1 MGALI
6 GVALALSSSLL
17 WGCSDFFGGVV
28 SRRVQVLAVA
38 ALSQAGGFVLL
49 LAVFAASR
57 SLDGHSFRV
66 GLVAGVA
73 GAVGLSFF
81 YAALASGTMSIV
93 APIVGCSAIV
103 PFTLAI
109 AGGERPP
116 ALALTGAGL
125 ALAGIVL
132 ASLDEHRAEGGARG
146 RSIVLALIAALGN
159 GLFLYFLGR
168 GSKHGDVLSTLV
180 GARVV
185 SLPLLVVAALAARG
199 ATARIGERQLL
210 SILGIGAGD
219 VTANALFGFASHH
232 GLLAIVSVLGS
243 VYPVTTVL
251 LAHLLLGER
260 ISRVQKLGV
269 AAATVGVALTV

>member
-1 MGALI
+1 MI
-6 GVALALSSSLL
+6 GVALALSSSLV
-17 WGCSDFFGGVV
+17 WGCSDFFGGAV
-28 SRRVQVLAVA
+28 SRRVHVLAVS
-38 ALSQAGGFVLL
+38 ALSQVGGFVLL
-49 LAVFAASR
+49 LAMLAVSR

-66 GLVAGVA
+66 GLIAGVA

-81 YAALASGTMSIV
+81 YAALAAGTMSIV

-109 AGGERPP
+109 VGGERPP
-116 ALALTGAGL
+116 VLALSGAGL

-146 RSIVLALIAALGN
+146 RAVLLALIAALGN
-159 GLFLYFLGR
+159 GLFLYFLGL
-168 GSKHGDVLSTLV
+168 GSRHGDVLSTLV
-180 GARVV
+180 GARVT
-185 SLPLLVVAALAARG
+185 SLPLLVVAALSARA
-199 ATARIGERQLL
+199 ATARIGLRPLL
-210 SILGIGAGD
+210 LILAVGVGD
-219 VTANALFGFASHH
+219 VTANGLFGFASHH

-243 VYPVTTVL
+243 VYPITTVL

-269 AAATVGVALTV
+269 AAATAGVALTV

>member
-1 MGALI
+1 LI

-17 WGCSDFFGGVV
+17 WGCSDFFGGAV
-28 SRRVQVLAVA
+28 SRRVHVLAVA

-49 LAVFAASR
+49 LAVLAVSR
-57 SLDGHSFRV
+57 SLDGHSFRI
-66 GLVAGVA
+66 GLLAGVA
-73 GAVGLSFF
+73 GAVGLSSF
-81 YAALASGTMSIV
+81 YAALAAGTMSIV

-109 AGGERPP
+109 VGGERPP
-116 ALALTGAGL
+116 VLALTGAGL

-146 RSIVLALIAALGN
+146 RAVVLALVAALGN

-180 GARVV
+180 GARVI
-185 SLPLLVVAALAARG
+185 SLPLLVVAAAFGARAA
-199 ATARIGERQLL
+199 TTRIGVRPLL
-210 SILGIGAGD
+210 LILAIGVGD
-219 VTANALFGFASHH
+219 VTANGLFGFASHH

>member
-1 MGALI
+1 
-6 GVALALSSSLL
+6 LSSSLL

-28 SRRVQVLAVA
+28 SRRLHVLAVA

-49 LAVFAASR
+49 LAVLAVSR

-66 GLVAGVA
+66 GLIAGIA

-81 YAALASGTMSIV
+81 YAALAAGTMSIV

-103 PFTLAI
+103 PFSLAI

-116 ALALTGAGL
+116 ALALSGAGL

-132 ASLDEHRAEGGARG
+132 ASLDEHRADGGARG
-146 RSIVLALIAALGN
+146 RAVALALIAALGN

-185 SLPLLVVAALAARG
+185 SLPLLLVAAAFGAR
-199 ATARIGERQLL
+199 TSIARIGIRPLL
-210 SILGIGAGD
+210 LILAIGVGD
-219 VTANALFGFASHH
+219 VTANGLFGFASHH